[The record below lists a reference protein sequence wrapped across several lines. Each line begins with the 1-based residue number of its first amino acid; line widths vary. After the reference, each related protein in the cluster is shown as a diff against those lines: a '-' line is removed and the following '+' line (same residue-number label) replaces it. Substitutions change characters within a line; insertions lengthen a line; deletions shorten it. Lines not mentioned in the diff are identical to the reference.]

1 MVAIGLVFLDKNNFF
16 DFVTKSGEMDVV
28 FLIINIASSVLM
40 AFSVVA
46 TIFSGWTYLKEGKD
60 LLKDA

>member
-1 MVAIGLVFLDKNNFF
+1 MVAIGLVFIDKYNFF
-16 DFVTKSGEMDVV
+16 DFVKMAGEMDVI
-28 FLIINIASSVLM
+28 FLMINIASSVLM